1 MIDHRRKNL
10 SQMLLLLFLRGDMQ
24 NSISILYDVL
34 PHAQTVRELLQ
45 KNLLLLQPHLR
56 AKSSGSVPRI
66 ILT

>member
-10 SQMLLLLFLRGDMQ
+10 SQMLLLLLRGDMQ